1 MRGGSLFGAGSGTRS
16 AILGQYRRQPGELKK
31 YSLDT
36 FCPSGRS
43 LRVPL
48 ISYQPQKKSPW
59 LTTNSV
65 SGAGSGTRTH
75 TLLPTTDFEYVTSA
89 NYIIPAQVVFYH
101 NSARNAT

>member
-48 ISYQPQKKSPW
+48 ISYQPQKE
-59 LTTNSV
+59 SV
-65 SGAGSGTRTH
+65 AEHELRIWCRKWDSNPH
-75 TLLPTTDFEYVTSA
+75 VVA
-89 NYIIPAQVVFYH
+89 NNGF
-101 NSARNAT
+101 